1 MNNNDVDVAAQL
13 FALIATEQAV
23 ITRLRDETDNLV
35 GIREAKE
42 HLAKMDAATLRAAM
56 EQRHA
61 VLGEGA

>member
-1 MNNNDVDVAAQL
+1 MDNNDVDVAAQL
-13 FALIATEQAV
+13 FALIATEPAV

-42 HLAKMDAATLRAAM
+42 YLAKMDAATLRAAM

-61 VLGEGA
+61 VLGEGG